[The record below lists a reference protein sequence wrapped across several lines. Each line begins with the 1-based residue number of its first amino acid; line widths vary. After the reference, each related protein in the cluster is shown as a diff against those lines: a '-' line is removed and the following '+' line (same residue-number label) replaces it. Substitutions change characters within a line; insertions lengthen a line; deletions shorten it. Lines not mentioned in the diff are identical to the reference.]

1 MKKHLVVI
9 FTVFFLQSCEDNKGV
24 YKPESSARINSIT
37 VVVDNDNWNNKIGDK
52 IRSLYADEYEGLPQ
66 IEERFTLKQMPYEAF
81 SGFSRSSRNI
91 IFINKTSNP
100 EFFFD
105 ADKYARPQIYLEVK
119 GNSIKSLLD
128 QIDKSKKEAINKFT
142 NGEIEENKRRILKS
156 PLKDISA
163 MEDFLIDM
171 KIPSVYSL
179 YKQDKNFIWYQKQ
192 IQKGH
197 SNIIVTQLS
206 SQKKIFDY
214 NIPSLVKLRDSI
226 GKAFLPGRNL
236 ESFMITEKEYLPYQK
251 RVSYHGIKMLETRG
265 TWEVKGDFM
274 GGPFLNY
281 LVEDKLNKRI
291 LFVEG
296 FVFAPSKRK
305 RDNITELEAIIKS
318 LKFKKREALTN
329 PIIN

>member
-1 MKKHLVVI
+1 MKKYLVVI
-9 FTVFFLQSCEDNKGV
+9 FIVVFLQSCEDNKVV

-37 VVVDNDNWNNKIGDK
+37 VVVDNDNWNNTIGDK
-52 IRSLYADEYEGLPQ
+52 IRNLYADEYEGLPQ

-100 EFFFD
+100 EFFFE
-105 ADKYARPQIYLEVK
+105 ADKYARPQIYLEIK
-119 GNSIKSLLD
+119 GNSIKSILE

-156 PLKDISA
+156 PLKDTSA
-163 MEDFLIDM
+163 MEDLSINVKM
-171 KIPSVYSL
+171 PSAYSL

-197 SNIIVTQLS
+197 SNIIVTQLPN
-206 SQKKIFDY
+206 QKNIFDY
-214 NIPSLVKLRDSI
+214 NIQSLIKLRDSI
-226 GKAFLPGRNL
+226 GKSFLPGRNP
-236 ESFMITEKEYLPYQK
+236 ESFMISEKEYLPYQK
-251 RVSYHGIKMLETRG
+251 KVNYYGIKMLETRG

-281 LVEDKLNKRI
+281 LVEDKLNDRV
-291 LFVEG
+291 LFIEG

-305 RDNITELEAIIKS
+305 RDNIIELEAIIKS
-318 LKFKKREALTN
+318 LKLKKEFN
-329 PIIN
+329 

>member
-1 MKKHLVVI
+1 MKKYLVVI
-9 FTVFFLQSCEDNKGV
+9 FVVFFLQSCEDNKVV

-37 VVVDNDNWNNKIGDK
+37 VVVDNDNWNNTIGDK
-52 IRSLYADEYEGLPQ
+52 IRNLYADEYEGLPQ

-91 IFINKTSNP
+91 IFINKKSNP
-100 EFFFD
+100 EFFFEV
-105 ADKYARPQIYLEVK
+105 DKYARPQIYLEIK
-119 GNSIKSLLD
+119 GNSIKSILE

-156 PLKDISA
+156 PLKDTFAMDDFSINMKMPSA
-163 MEDFLIDM
+163 
-171 KIPSVYSL
+171 YSL

-197 SNIIVTQLS
+197 SNIIVTQLP
-206 SQKKIFDY
+206 SQKNIFDY
-214 NIPSLVKLRDSI
+214 NIPSVIKLRDSI
-226 GKAFLPGRNL
+226 GEVFLPGRNP
-236 ESFMITEKEYLPYQK
+236 ESFMISEKEYLPYQK
-251 RVSYHGIKMLETRG
+251 KVNYYGIKMLETRG

-281 LVEDKLNKRI
+281 LVEDKLNDRV
-291 LFVEG
+291 LFIEG

-305 RDNITELEAIIKS
+305 RDNIIELEAIIKS
-318 LKFKKREALTN
+318 LKLKKEFN
-329 PIIN
+329 

>member
-1 MKKHLVVI
+1 MKKYLVVI
-9 FTVFFLQSCEDNKGV
+9 YVVFFLQSCEDNKVV

-37 VVVDNDNWNNKIGDK
+37 VVVDNDSWNNTIGDK
-52 IRSLYADEYEGLPQ
+52 IRNLYADEYEGLPQ

-91 IFINKTSNP
+91 IFINKKSNP
-100 EFFFD
+100 EFFFEV
-105 ADKYARPQIYLEVK
+105 DKYARPQIYLEIK
-119 GNSIKSLLD
+119 GNSIKSILE

-142 NGEIEENKRRILKS
+142 NGEIEESKRRILKS
-156 PLKDISA
+156 PLKDTKP
-163 MEDFLIDM
+163 MDDFLINM
-171 KIPSVYSL
+171 KIPSAYSL

-197 SNIIVTQLS
+197 SNIIVTQLPN
-206 SQKKIFDY
+206 QKNIFDY
-214 NIPSLVKLRDSI
+214 NIQSLIKLRDSI
-226 GKAFLPGRNL
+226 GKSFLPGRNP
-236 ESFMITEKEYLPYQK
+236 ESFMISEKEYLPYQK
-251 RVSYHGIKMLETRG
+251 KVNYYGIKMLETRG

-281 LVEDKLNKRI
+281 LIEDKLNDRV

-305 RDNITELEAIIKS
+305 RDNIIELEAIIKS
-318 LKFKKREALTN
+318 LKLKKEFN
-329 PIIN
+329 

>member
-1 MKKHLVVI
+1 MKKHLVII
-9 FTVFFLQSCEDNKGV
+9 FIVFFLQSCEDNKVV

-37 VVVDNDNWNNKIGDK
+37 VVVDNDNWNNTIGDK
-52 IRSLYADEYEGLPQ
+52 IRNLYADEYEGLPQ

-91 IFINKTSNP
+91 IFINKKSNP
-100 EFFFD
+100 EFFFEV
-105 ADKYARPQIYLEVK
+105 DKYARPQIYLEIK
-119 GNSIKSLLD
+119 GNSIKSILE

-142 NGEIEENKRRILKS
+142 NGEIEENKKRILKS

-163 MEDFLIDM
+163 MEDFLIDVKM
-171 KIPSVYSL
+171 PSAYSL

-197 SNIIVTQLS
+197 SNIIVTQLPN
-206 SQKKIFDY
+206 QKNIFDY
-214 NIPSLVKLRDSI
+214 NIPSVIKLRDSI
-226 GKAFLPGRNL
+226 GKVFLPGRNP
-236 ESFMITEKEYLPYQK
+236 ESFMISEKEYLPYQK
-251 RVSYHGIKMLETRG
+251 KVNYYGIKMLETRG

-281 LVEDKLNKRI
+281 LVEDKLNDRV

-305 RDNITELEAIIKS
+305 RDNIIELEAIIKS
-318 LKFKKREALTN
+318 LKLKKEFN
-329 PIIN
+329 

>member
-1 MKKHLVVI
+1 MKKYLVVI
-9 FTVFFLQSCEDNKGV
+9 YVVFFLQSCEDNKVV

-37 VVVDNDNWNNKIGDK
+37 VVVDNDNWNNTIGDK
-52 IRSLYADEYEGLPQ
+52 IRNLYADEYEGLPQ

-100 EFFFD
+100 EFFFE
-105 ADKYARPQIYLEVK
+105 ADKYARPQIYLEIK
-119 GNSIKSLLD
+119 GNSIKSILE

-142 NGEIEENKRRILKS
+142 NGEIEENKKRILKS
-156 PLKDISA
+156 PLKDTKA
-163 MEDFLIDM
+163 MDDFLINM
-171 KIPSVYSL
+171 KMPSAYSL

-197 SNIIVTQLS
+197 SNIIVTQLPN
-206 SQKKIFDY
+206 QKNIFDY
-214 NIPSLVKLRDSI
+214 NIQSLIKLRDSI
-226 GKAFLPGRNL
+226 GKSFLPGRNP
-236 ESFMITEKEYLPYQK
+236 ESFMISEKESLPYQK
-251 RVSYHGIKMLETRG
+251 KVNYYGIKMLESRG

-281 LVEDKLNKRI
+281 LVEDKLNDRV
-291 LFVEG
+291 LFIEG

-305 RDNITELEAIIKS
+305 RDNIIELEAIIKS
-318 LKFKKREALTN
+318 LKLKKEFN
-329 PIIN
+329 

>member
-1 MKKHLVVI
+1 MKKQVLVI
-9 FTVFFLQSCEDNKGV
+9 FIVCFLQSCEDNKTV

-37 VVVDNDNWNNKIGDK
+37 VVIDKDNWNNKIGDK

-66 IEERFTLKQMPYEAF
+66 IEERFTLKQMPYETF

-100 EFFFD
+100 EFFFEK
-105 ADKYARPQIYLEVK
+105 DKYARPQIYLEIK
-119 GNSIKSLLD
+119 GNNTQSILNQLD
-128 QIDKSKKEAINKFT
+128 ESNKEAINKFT
-142 NGEIEENKRRILKS
+142 SGEIEENKRRILKS

-171 KIPSVYSL
+171 KMPSAYSL
-179 YKQDKNFIWYQKQ
+179 FKQDKNFIWYQKP

-197 SNIIVTQLS
+197 SNIVITEILD
-206 SQKKIFDY
+206 KKNIFNY
-214 NIPSLVKLRDSI
+214 NISDVIKLRDSI
-226 GKAFLPGRNL
+226 GKVFLPGRNP
-236 ESFMITEKEYLPYQK
+236 ESFMITETEYLPYQK
-251 RVSYHGIKMLETRG
+251 KLNYYGIKMLETRG

-274 GGPFLNY
+274 GGPFINY
-281 LVEDKLNKRI
+281 LVDDKLNNRV

-305 RDNITELEAIIKS
+305 RDNIIELEAIIKS
-318 LKFKKREALTN
+318 LSFRKKSN
-329 PIIN
+329 

>member
-1 MKKHLVVI
+1 MKKYLVVI
-9 FTVFFLQSCEDNKGV
+9 YVVFFLQSCEDNKVV

-37 VVVDNDNWNNKIGDK
+37 VVVDNDSWNNTIGDK
-52 IRSLYADEYEGLPQ
+52 IRNLYADEYEGLPQ

-91 IFINKTSNP
+91 IFINKKSNP
-100 EFFFD
+100 EFFFEV
-105 ADKYARPQIYLEVK
+105 DKYARPQIYLEIK
-119 GNSIKSLLD
+119 GNSIKSILE

-156 PLKDISA
+156 PLKDTFAMDDFSINMKMPSA
-163 MEDFLIDM
+163 
-171 KIPSVYSL
+171 YSL

-197 SNIIVTQLS
+197 SNIIVTQLP
-206 SQKKIFDY
+206 SQKNIFDY
-214 NIPSLVKLRDSI
+214 NIPSVIKLRDSI
-226 GKAFLPGRNL
+226 GEVFLPGRNP
-236 ESFMITEKEYLPYQK
+236 ESFMISEKEYLPYQK
-251 RVSYHGIKMLETRG
+251 KVNYYGIKMLETRG
-265 TWEVKGDFM
+265 TWGVKGDFM

-281 LVEDKLNKRI
+281 LIEDKLNDRV

-305 RDNITELEAIIKS
+305 RDNIIELEAIIKS
-318 LKFKKREALTN
+318 LKLKKR
-329 PIIN
+329 I

>member
-1 MKKHLVVI
+1 MKKHLFII
-9 FTVFFLQSCEDNKGV
+9 FIVFFLQSCEDNKVV

-37 VVVDNDNWNNKIGDK
+37 VVVDNDNWNSTIGDK

-100 EFFFD
+100 EFFFE
-105 ADKYARPQIYLEVK
+105 ADKYARPQIYLEIK
-119 GNSIKSLLD
+119 GNSIKSILE
-128 QIDKSKKEAINKFT
+128 QIDKSKKEGINKFT

-156 PLKDISA
+156 LLKDTSA
-163 MEDFLIDM
+163 MDDFSINM
-171 KIPSVYSL
+171 KMPSVYSL

-197 SNIIVTQLS
+197 SNIIATQLS
-206 SQKKIFDY
+206 SQKNIFDY
-214 NIPSLVKLRDSI
+214 NTQSLIKLRDSI
-226 GKAFLPGRNL
+226 GKSFLPGRNP
-236 ESFMITEKEYLPYQK
+236 ESFMVSEKEYLPYQK
-251 RVSYHGIKMLETRG
+251 KISYYGIKMLETRG

-281 LVEDKLNKRI
+281 LVEDKLNDRV
-291 LFVEG
+291 LFIEG

-305 RDNITELEAIIKS
+305 RDNIIELEAIIKS
-318 LKFKKREALTN
+318 LKLKKELN
-329 PIIN
+329 

>member
-1 MKKHLVVI
+1 MKKHLVII
-9 FTVFFLQSCEDNKGV
+9 FIVFFLQSCEDNKVV

-37 VVVDNDNWNNKIGDK
+37 VVVDNDNWNSTIGDK

-66 IEERFTLKQMPYEAF
+66 IEERFTLKQIPYEAF

-100 EFFFD
+100 EFFFE
-105 ADKYARPQIYLEVK
+105 ADKYARPQIYLEIK
-119 GNSIKSLLD
+119 GNSIKSILE
-128 QIDKSKKEAINKFT
+128 QIDKSKKEGINKFT

-156 PLKDISA
+156 LLKDTSA
-163 MEDFLIDM
+163 MDDFSINM
-171 KIPSVYSL
+171 KMPSVYSL

-197 SNIIVTQLS
+197 SNIIATQLS
-206 SQKKIFDY
+206 SQKNIFDY
-214 NIPSLVKLRDSI
+214 NTQSLIKLRDSI
-226 GKAFLPGRNL
+226 GKSFLPGRNP
-236 ESFMITEKEYLPYQK
+236 ESFMVSEKEYLPYQK
-251 RVSYHGIKMLETRG
+251 KISYYGIKMLETRG

-281 LVEDKLNKRI
+281 LVEDKLNDRV
-291 LFVEG
+291 LFIEG

-305 RDNITELEAIIKS
+305 RDNIIELEAIIKS
-318 LKFKKREALTN
+318 LKLKKELN
-329 PIIN
+329 

>member
-1 MKKHLVVI
+1 MKKYLVVI
-9 FTVFFLQSCEDNKGV
+9 FVLFFLQSCEDNKVV

-37 VVVDNDNWNNKIGDK
+37 VVVDNDSWNNTIGDK
-52 IRSLYADEYEGLPQ
+52 IRNLYADEYEGLPQ

-91 IFINKTSNP
+91 IFINKKSNP
-100 EFFFD
+100 EFFFEV
-105 ADKYARPQIYLEVK
+105 DKYARPQIYLEIK
-119 GNSIKSLLD
+119 GNSIKSILE

-156 PLKDISA
+156 PLKDTFAMDDFSINMKMPSA
-163 MEDFLIDM
+163 
-171 KIPSVYSL
+171 YSL

-197 SNIIVTQLS
+197 SNIIVTQLP
-206 SQKKIFDY
+206 SQKNIFDY
-214 NIPSLVKLRDSI
+214 NIPTVIKLRDSI
-226 GKAFLPGRNL
+226 GEVFLPGRNP
-236 ESFMITEKEYLPYQK
+236 ESFMISEKEYLPYQK
-251 RVSYHGIKMLETRG
+251 KVNYYGIKMLETRG

-281 LVEDKLNKRI
+281 LIEDKLNDRV

-305 RDNITELEAIIKS
+305 RDNIIEIEAIIKS
-318 LKFKKREALTN
+318 LKLKKEFN
-329 PIIN
+329 

>member
-52 IRSLYADEYEGLPQ
+52 IRNLYADEYEGLPQ

-179 YKQDKNFIWYQKQ
+179 YKQDKNFIW
-192 IQKGH
+192 
-197 SNIIVTQLS
+197 
-206 SQKKIFDY
+206 
-214 NIPSLVKLRDSI
+214 
-226 GKAFLPGRNL
+226 
-236 ESFMITEKEYLPYQK
+236 
-251 RVSYHGIKMLETRG
+251 
-265 TWEVKGDFM
+265 
-274 GGPFLNY
+274 
-281 LVEDKLNKRI
+281 
-291 LFVEG
+291 
-296 FVFAPSKRK
+296 
-305 RDNITELEAIIKS
+305 
-318 LKFKKREALTN
+318 
-329 PIIN
+329 

>member
-1 MKKHLVVI
+1 MKKHVVVI
-9 FTVFFLQSCEDNKGV
+9 FIIFFLQSCEDNKVV

-37 VVVDNDNWNNKIGDK
+37 VVVDNDNWNNTIGDK
-52 IRSLYADEYEGLPQ
+52 IRNLYADEYEGLPQ

-91 IFINKTSNP
+91 IFINKKSNP
-100 EFFFD
+100 EFFFEV
-105 ADKYARPQIYLEVK
+105 DKYARPQIYLEIK
-119 GNSIKSLLD
+119 GNSIKSILE

-142 NGEIEENKRRILKS
+142 NGEIEESKRRILKS
-156 PLKDISA
+156 PLKDTKA
-163 MEDFLIDM
+163 MDDFLINM
-171 KIPSVYSL
+171 KMPSAYSL

-197 SNIIVTQLS
+197 SNVIVTQLP
-206 SQKKIFDY
+206 SQKNIFEY
-214 NIPSLVKLRDSI
+214 NIPSVIKLRDSI
-226 GKAFLPGRNL
+226 GEVFLPGRNP
-236 ESFMITEKEYLPYQK
+236 ESFMISEKEYLPYQK
-251 RVSYHGIKMLETRG
+251 KVNYYGIKMLETRG

-281 LVEDKLNKRI
+281 LIEDKLNDRV

-305 RDNITELEAIIKS
+305 RDNIIELEAIIKS
-318 LKFKKREALTN
+318 LKLKKEFN
-329 PIIN
+329 

>member
-1 MKKHLVVI
+1 MKKHLFII
-9 FTVFFLQSCEDNKGV
+9 FIVFFLQSCEDNKVV

-37 VVVDNDNWNNKIGDK
+37 VVVDNDNWNSTIGDK
-52 IRSLYADEYEGLPQ
+52 IRNLYADEYEGLPQ

-100 EFFFD
+100 EFFFE
-105 ADKYARPQIYLEVK
+105 ADKYARPQIYLEIK

-156 PLKDISA
+156 PLKDTSA

-171 KIPSVYSL
+171 KMPSAYSL

-197 SNIIVTQLS
+197 SNIIATQLS
-206 SQKKIFDY
+206 SQKNIFDY
-214 NIPSLVKLRDSI
+214 NTQSLIKLRDSI
-226 GKAFLPGRNL
+226 GKSFLPGRNP
-236 ESFMITEKEYLPYQK
+236 ESFMVSEKEYLPYQK
-251 RVSYHGIKMLETRG
+251 KITYYGIKMLETRG

-281 LVEDKLNKRI
+281 LVEDKLNDRV
-291 LFVEG
+291 LFIEG

-305 RDNITELEAIIKS
+305 RDNIIELEAIIKS
-318 LKFKKREALTN
+318 LKLKKELN
-329 PIIN
+329 

>member
-1 MKKHLVVI
+1 MKKYLVVI
-9 FTVFFLQSCEDNKGV
+9 YVVFFLQSCEDNKVV

-37 VVVDNDNWNNKIGDK
+37 VVVDNDSWNNTIGDK
-52 IRSLYADEYEGLPQ
+52 IRNLYADEYEGLPQ

-91 IFINKTSNP
+91 IFINKKSNP
-100 EFFFD
+100 EFFFEV
-105 ADKYARPQIYLEVK
+105 DKYARPQIYLEIK
-119 GNSIKSLLD
+119 GNSIKSILE

-142 NGEIEENKRRILKS
+142 NGEIEESKRRILKS
-156 PLKDISA
+156 PLKDTKA
-163 MEDFLIDM
+163 MDDFLINM
-171 KIPSVYSL
+171 KMPSAYSL

-197 SNIIVTQLS
+197 SNIIVTQLPN
-206 SQKKIFDY
+206 QKNIFDY
-214 NIPSLVKLRDSI
+214 NIQSLIKLRDSI
-226 GKAFLPGRNL
+226 GKSFLPGRNP
-236 ESFMITEKEYLPYQK
+236 ESFMISEKEYLPYQK
-251 RVSYHGIKMLETRG
+251 KVNYYGIKMLETRG

-281 LVEDKLNKRI
+281 LIEDKLNDRV

-305 RDNITELEAIIKS
+305 RDNIIELEAIIKS
-318 LKFKKREALTN
+318 LKLKKEFN
-329 PIIN
+329 

>member
-1 MKKHLVVI
+1 MKKYLVVI
-9 FTVFFLQSCEDNKGV
+9 FVVFFLQSCEDNKVV

-37 VVVDNDNWNNKIGDK
+37 VVVDNNSWNNTIGDK
-52 IRSLYADEYEGLPQ
+52 IRNLYADEYEGLPQ

-91 IFINKTSNP
+91 IFINKKSNP
-100 EFFFD
+100 EFFFEV
-105 ADKYARPQIYLEVK
+105 DKYARPQIYLEIK
-119 GNSIKSLLD
+119 GNSIKSILE

-142 NGEIEENKRRILKS
+142 NGEIEENKKRILKS
-156 PLKDISA
+156 PLKDTSA
-163 MEDFLIDM
+163 MEDFLIDVKM
-171 KIPSVYSL
+171 PSAYSL

-197 SNIIVTQLS
+197 SNIIVTQLP
-206 SQKKIFDY
+206 SQKNIFDY
-214 NIPSLVKLRDSI
+214 NIPSVIKLRDSI
-226 GKAFLPGRNL
+226 GEVFLPGRNP
-236 ESFMITEKEYLPYQK
+236 ESFMISEKEYLPYQK
-251 RVSYHGIKMLETRG
+251 KVNYYGIKMLETRG

-281 LVEDKLNKRI
+281 LIEDKLNDRV

-305 RDNITELEAIIKS
+305 RDNIIELEAIIKS
-318 LKFKKREALTN
+318 LKLKKEFN
-329 PIIN
+329 

>member
-1 MKKHLVVI
+1 MKKHLVII
-9 FTVFFLQSCEDNKGV
+9 FIVFFLQSCEDNKVV

-37 VVVDNDNWNNKIGDK
+37 VVVDNDNWNNTIGDK
-52 IRSLYADEYEGLPQ
+52 IRNLYADEYEGLPQ

-91 IFINKTSNP
+91 IFINKKSNP
-100 EFFFD
+100 EFFFEV
-105 ADKYARPQIYLEVK
+105 DKYARPQIYLEIK
-119 GNSIKSLLD
+119 GNSIKSILE

-142 NGEIEENKRRILKS
+142 NGEIEENKKRILKS
-156 PLKDISA
+156 PLKDTSA
-163 MEDFLIDM
+163 MEDFLIDVKM
-171 KIPSVYSL
+171 PSAYSL

-197 SNIIVTQLS
+197 SNIIVTQLP
-206 SQKKIFDY
+206 SQKNIFDY
-214 NIPSLVKLRDSI
+214 NIPSVIKLRDSI
-226 GKAFLPGRNL
+226 GKVFLPGRNP
-236 ESFMITEKEYLPYQK
+236 ESFMISEKEYLPYQK
-251 RVSYHGIKMLETRG
+251 KVNYYGIKMLETRG

-281 LVEDKLNKRI
+281 LVEDKLNDRV

-305 RDNITELEAIIKS
+305 RDNIIELEAIIKS
-318 LKFKKREALTN
+318 LKLKKEFN
-329 PIIN
+329 

>member
-1 MKKHLVVI
+1 MKKYLVVI
-9 FTVFFLQSCEDNKGV
+9 YVVFFLQSCEDNKVV

-37 VVVDNDNWNNKIGDK
+37 VVVDNDSWNNTIGDK
-52 IRSLYADEYEGLPQ
+52 IRNLYADEYEGLPQ

-91 IFINKTSNP
+91 IFINKKSNP
-100 EFFFD
+100 EFFFEV
-105 ADKYARPQIYLEVK
+105 DKYARPQIYLEIK
-119 GNSIKSLLD
+119 GNSIKSILE

-156 PLKDISA
+156 PLKDTFAMDDFSINMKMPSA
-163 MEDFLIDM
+163 
-171 KIPSVYSL
+171 YSL

-197 SNIIVTQLS
+197 SNIIVTQLPN
-206 SQKKIFDY
+206 QKNIFDY
-214 NIPSLVKLRDSI
+214 NIQSLIKLRDSI
-226 GKAFLPGRNL
+226 GKSFLPGRNP
-236 ESFMITEKEYLPYQK
+236 ESFMISEKEYLPYQK
-251 RVSYHGIKMLETRG
+251 KVNYYGIKMLETRG

-281 LVEDKLNKRI
+281 LIEDKLNDRV

-305 RDNITELEAIIKS
+305 RDNIIELEAIIKS
-318 LKFKKREALTN
+318 LKLKKEFN
-329 PIIN
+329 

>member
-1 MKKHLVVI
+1 MKKYLVVI
-9 FTVFFLQSCEDNKGV
+9 YVVFFLQSCEDNKVV

-37 VVVDNDNWNNKIGDK
+37 VVVDNDSWNNTIGDK
-52 IRSLYADEYEGLPQ
+52 IRNLYADEYEGLPQ

-91 IFINKTSNP
+91 IFINKKSNP
-100 EFFFD
+100 EFFFEV
-105 ADKYARPQIYLEVK
+105 DKYARPQVYLEIK
-119 GNSIKSLLD
+119 GNSVKSILE

-156 PLKDISA
+156 PLKDTSA
-163 MEDFLIDM
+163 MGNFSINM
-171 KIPSVYSL
+171 KMPSAYSL

-197 SNIIVTQLS
+197 SNIIVTQLP
-206 SQKKIFDY
+206 SQKNIFDY
-214 NIPSLVKLRDSI
+214 NIPSVIKLRDSI
-226 GKAFLPGRNL
+226 GEVFLPGRNP
-236 ESFMITEKEYLPYQK
+236 ESFMISEKEYLPYQK
-251 RVSYHGIKMLETRG
+251 KVNYYGIKMLETRG

-281 LVEDKLNKRI
+281 LIEDKLNDRV

-305 RDNITELEAIIKS
+305 RDNIIELEAIIKS
-318 LKFKKREALTN
+318 LKLKKEFN
-329 PIIN
+329 

>member
-1 MKKHLVVI
+1 MKKYLVVI
-9 FTVFFLQSCEDNKGV
+9 YVVFFLQSCEDNKVV

-37 VVVDNDNWNNKIGDK
+37 VVVDNDSWNNTIGDK
-52 IRSLYADEYEGLPQ
+52 IRNLYADEYEGLPQ

-91 IFINKTSNP
+91 IFINKKSNP
-100 EFFFD
+100 EFFFEV
-105 ADKYARPQIYLEVK
+105 DKYARPQIYLEIK
-119 GNSIKSLLD
+119 GNSIKSILE

-156 PLKDISA
+156 PLKDTSA
-163 MEDFLIDM
+163 MDDFSINM
-171 KIPSVYSL
+171 KMPSAYSL

-197 SNIIVTQLS
+197 SNIIVTQLP
-206 SQKKIFDY
+206 SQKNIFDY
-214 NIPSLVKLRDSI
+214 NTVNLIRLRDSI
-226 GKAFLPGRNL
+226 GKIFLPGRNP
-236 ESFMITEKEYLPYQK
+236 ESFMISEKEYLPYQK
-251 RVSYHGIKMLETRG
+251 KVNYYGIKMLETRG

-281 LVEDKLNKRI
+281 LIEDKLNDRV

-296 FVFAPSKRK
+296 FVFAPSTAK
-305 RDNITELEAIIKS
+305 RDYVFEIETVLRS
-318 LKFKKREALTN
+318 LQESR
-329 PIIN
+329 

>member
-9 FTVFFLQSCEDNKGV
+9 FVVFFLQSCEDNKVV
-24 YKPESSARINSIT
+24 YKTESSARINSIT
-37 VVVDNDNWNNKIGDK
+37 VVVDNDNWNNTIGDK
-52 IRSLYADEYEGLPQ
+52 IRNLYADEYEGLPQ

-91 IFINKTSNP
+91 IFINKTSEP
-100 EFFFD
+100 EFFFEV
-105 ADKYARPQIYLEVK
+105 DKYARPQIYLEIK

-128 QIDKSKKEAINKFT
+128 QIEKSKKEAINKFT

-156 PLKDISA
+156 PLKDTSA
-163 MEDFLIDM
+163 IEDFLIDM
-171 KIPSVYSL
+171 KMPSAYSL

-197 SNIIVTQLS
+197 SNIIVTQLPN
-206 SQKKIFDY
+206 QKNIFDY
-214 NIPSLVKLRDSI
+214 NIQSLIKLRDSI
-226 GKAFLPGRNL
+226 GKSFLPGRNP
-236 ESFMITEKEYLPYQK
+236 ESVMISEKEYLPYQK
-251 RVSYHGIKMLETRG
+251 KVNYYGIKMLESRG

-281 LVEDKLNKRI
+281 LVEDKLNDRV
-291 LFVEG
+291 LFIEG

-305 RDNITELEAIIKS
+305 RDNIIELEAIIKS
-318 LKFKKREALTN
+318 LKLKKKFN
-329 PIIN
+329 

>member
-1 MKKHLVVI
+1 MKKYLVVI
-9 FTVFFLQSCEDNKGV
+9 YVVFFLQSCEDNKVV

-37 VVVDNDNWNNKIGDK
+37 VVVDNDSWNNTIGDK
-52 IRSLYADEYEGLPQ
+52 IRNLYADEYEGLPQ

-91 IFINKTSNP
+91 IFINKKSNP
-100 EFFFD
+100 EFFFEV
-105 ADKYARPQIYLEVK
+105 DKYARPQIYLEIK
-119 GNSIKSLLD
+119 GNSIKSILE

-156 PLKDISA
+156 PLKDTSA
-163 MEDFLIDM
+163 LEDFLIDVKM
-171 KIPSVYSL
+171 PSAYSL

-197 SNIIVTQLS
+197 SNIIVTQLP
-206 SQKKIFDY
+206 SQKNIFDY
-214 NIPSLVKLRDSI
+214 NIPSVIKLRDSI
-226 GKAFLPGRNL
+226 GEVFLPGRNP
-236 ESFMITEKEYLPYQK
+236 ESFMISEKEYLPYQK
-251 RVSYHGIKMLETRG
+251 KVNYYGIKMLETRG

-281 LVEDKLNKRI
+281 LIEDKLNDRV

-305 RDNITELEAIIKS
+305 RDNIIELEAIIKS
-318 LKFKKREALTN
+318 LKLKKEFN
-329 PIIN
+329 

>member
-1 MKKHLVVI
+1 MKKYFVTI
-9 FTVFFLQSCEDNKGV
+9 FIGCFFQSCEENKVV

-37 VVVDNDNWNNKIGDK
+37 VVIDKDNWDNKIGDK

-66 IEERFTLKQMPYEAF
+66 IEERFTLKQMQHETF
-81 SGFSRSSRNI
+81 SGFSRTSRNI
-91 IFINKTSNP
+91 IFINKTTNT
-100 EFFFD
+100 EFFFEK
-105 ADKYARPQIYLEVK
+105 DKYARPQVYLEIK
-119 GNSIKSLLD
+119 GNSTQSILSQLD
-128 QIDKSKKEAINKFT
+128 QSKNEAIKRFT
-142 NGEIEENKRRILKS
+142 NGEIEENKTRILKS
-156 PLKDISA
+156 PLKDVGA
-163 MEDFLIDM
+163 LEDFSVDM
-171 KIPSVYSL
+171 KMPSAYKL
-179 YKQDKNFIWYQKQ
+179 YKQEKNFVWYQKP

-197 SNIIVTQLS
+197 SNIVITELLDQNN
-206 SQKKIFDY
+206 IFSYTTSD
-214 NIPSLVKLRDSI
+214 VVRLRDSI
-226 GKAFLPGRNL
+226 GKLFLPGRNL

-305 RDNITELEAIIKS
+305 RDNIIELEAIIKS
-318 LKFKKREALTN
+318 LKFTKL
-329 PIIN
+329 

>member
-1 MKKHLVVI
+1 MKKYLVVI
-9 FTVFFLQSCEDNKGV
+9 YVVFFLQSCEDNKVV

-37 VVVDNDNWNNKIGDK
+37 VVVDNDSWNNTIGDK
-52 IRSLYADEYEGLPQ
+52 IRNLYADEYEGLPQ

-91 IFINKTSNP
+91 IFINKKSNP
-100 EFFFD
+100 EFFFEV
-105 ADKYARPQIYLEVK
+105 DKYARPQIYLEIK
-119 GNSIKSLLD
+119 GNSIKSILE

-156 PLKDISA
+156 PLKDTLAMDDFSINMKMPSA
-163 MEDFLIDM
+163 
-171 KIPSVYSL
+171 YSL
-179 YKQDKNFIWYQKQ
+179 YKKDKNFIWYQKQ

-197 SNIIVTQLS
+197 SNIIVTQLP
-206 SQKKIFDY
+206 SQKNIFDY
-214 NIPSLVKLRDSI
+214 NIPSVIKLRDSI
-226 GKAFLPGRNL
+226 GEVFLPGRNP
-236 ESFMITEKEYLPYQK
+236 ESFMISEKEYLPYQK
-251 RVSYHGIKMLETRG
+251 KVNYYGIKMLETRG

-281 LVEDKLNKRI
+281 LIEDKLNDRV

-305 RDNITELEAIIKS
+305 RDNIIELEAIIKS
-318 LKFKKREALTN
+318 LKLKKEFN
-329 PIIN
+329 

>member
-9 FTVFFLQSCEDNKGV
+9 FVVFFLQSCEDNKVV

-37 VVVDNDNWNNKIGDK
+37 VVVDNDNWNNTIGDK
-52 IRSLYADEYEGLPQ
+52 IRNLYADEYEGLPQ

-91 IFINKTSNP
+91 IFINKKSNP
-100 EFFFD
+100 EFFFEV
-105 ADKYARPQIYLEVK
+105 DKYARPQIYLEIK
-119 GNSIKSLLD
+119 GNSIKSILE

-156 PLKDISA
+156 PLKDTSA
-163 MEDFLIDM
+163 MEDFLIDVKM
-171 KIPSVYSL
+171 PSAYSL

-197 SNIIVTQLS
+197 SNIIVTQLPN
-206 SQKKIFDY
+206 QKNIFDY
-214 NIPSLVKLRDSI
+214 NIQSLIKLRDSI
-226 GKAFLPGRNL
+226 GKSFLPGRNP
-236 ESFMITEKEYLPYQK
+236 ESFMISEKEYLPYQK
-251 RVSYHGIKMLETRG
+251 KVNYYGIKMLETRG

-281 LVEDKLNKRI
+281 LVEDKLNDRV
-291 LFVEG
+291 LFIEG

-305 RDNITELEAIIKS
+305 RDNIIELEAIIKS
-318 LKFKKREALTN
+318 LKLKKEFN
-329 PIIN
+329 

>member
-1 MKKHLVVI
+1 MKKYLVVI
-9 FTVFFLQSCEDNKGV
+9 FIVFFLQSCEDNKVV

-37 VVVDNDNWNNKIGDK
+37 VVVDNDNWNNTIGDK
-52 IRSLYADEYEGLPQ
+52 IRNLYADEYEGLPQ

-91 IFINKTSNP
+91 IFINKKSNP
-100 EFFFD
+100 EFFFEV
-105 ADKYARPQIYLEVK
+105 DKYARPQIYLEIK
-119 GNSIKSLLD
+119 GNSIKSILE

-156 PLKDISA
+156 PLKDTKP
-163 MEDFLIDM
+163 MDDFLINM
-171 KIPSVYSL
+171 KMPSAYSL

-197 SNIIVTQLS
+197 SNLIVTQLP
-206 SQKKIFDY
+206 SQKNIFDY
-214 NIPSLVKLRDSI
+214 NIPSVIKLRDSI
-226 GKAFLPGRNL
+226 GEIFLPGRNP
-236 ESFMITEKEYLPYQK
+236 ESFMISEKEYLPYQK
-251 RVSYHGIKMLETRG
+251 KVNYYGIKMLESRG

-281 LVEDKLNKRI
+281 LVEDKLNDRV
-291 LFVEG
+291 LFIEG

-305 RDNITELEAIIKS
+305 RDNIIELEAIIKS
-318 LKFKKREALTN
+318 LKLKKEFN
-329 PIIN
+329 